1 MLNMSEGDWR
11 RLLGRIK
18 EGRCTPFLGAG
29 AGAGV
34 YPLGSDIATQWAQ
47 ECGYPMEDSRDLA
60 RVSQYIAVTEDY
72 MEPKDKIQREF
83 QKYPLPDFNAPD
95 DPYGL
100 MAELP
105 LPIYMTTNYDDCMV
119 EALRSRNKEPK
130 LELCRWNKFVKENVK
145 SVFKARADYSPTPAN
160 PIVFHLHGNI
170 NVPESLVLTEDD
182 YLDFLVNLSK
192 DQGLLPSRITM
203 AMTGSSLLFLGYRLA
218 DLDFRVLFRGV
229 ISYLEKTLQRT
240 HVSVQ
245 IAPGRAQFTEEQ
257 QDKAQQYLIKYFD
270 KLDIRIYWGT
280 CREFTAELRNR
291 WVHFNYGN

>member
-1 MLNMSEGDWR
+1 MLSMSEGDWK

-29 AGAGV
+29 AGADV
-34 YPLGSDIATQWAQ
+34 YPLGSDIATQWAL
-47 ECGYPMEDSRDLA
+47 ECGYPMEDPRDLA
-60 RVSQYIAVTEDY
+60 RVAQYIAVTEDY

-95 DPYGL
+95 EPHGL
-100 MAELP
+100 LAELP

-182 YLDFLVNLSK
+182 YLDFLVNISM
-192 DQGLLPSRITM
+192 DQGLLPSRILR

-218 DLDFRVLFRGV
+218 DWDFRVLFRSIIG
-229 ISYLEKTLQRT
+229 YLEKTLQRT

-245 IAPGRAQFTEEQ
+245 IAPGRARFTEEQ

-280 CREFTAELRNR
+280 CREFTTELRKR
-291 WVHFNYGN
+291 WVDFNHGN

>member
-1 MLNMSEGDWR
+1 MLSMSEGDWK

-29 AGAGV
+29 ACAGV
-34 YPLGSDIATQWAQ
+34 YPLSSHIASAWAQ
-47 ECGYPMEDSRDLA
+47 EHDYPMEDSHDLA

-83 QKYPLPDFNAPD
+83 QKYPLPDFNALDEPH
-95 DPYGL
+95 GL
-100 MAELP
+100 LAELP

-145 SVFKARADYSPTPAN
+145 SVFKARTDYSPTPAN

-182 YLDFLVNLSK
+182 YLDFLVNISM
-192 DQGLLPSRITM
+192 DQGLLPSRILR

-218 DLDFRVLFRGV
+218 DWDFRVLFRS
-229 ISYLEKTLQRT
+229 IIRYLEKTLQRT

-245 IAPGRAQFTEEQ
+245 IAPGRGGFTEEQ
-257 QDKAQQYLIKYFD
+257 QEKAQQYLIKYFD

-280 CREFTAELRNR
+280 CREFAVELRSR
-291 WVHFNYGN
+291 WVDFNHGN